1 MGTIRWLLLHGALAR
16 DLWEYA
22 DVQLF
27 SPDAAPDVLK
37 DNACIAR
44 TCYLQRSTHHAH
56 EPKFCSCACADVNLA
71 SSPELRPSF
80 PENASKMMPPRWPSR
95 NKSCRRR
102 RKVGPKCSRYMRMV
116 DSVFIKWLSETL
128 AKTHKRPR
136 GNMAARERAKT
147 KPRTH
152 GHGASTYI
160 YIHVAPCVCSMRGRT
175 AKVSPC
181 GFHLSLSLQGGSSR
195 HRSSIGRL
203 FLLATRHHLPVPARH
218 PRKRPLS
225 LQKQKQICMH
235 THVCMICHTLG
246 QPSKAYNS

>member
-80 PENASKMMPPRWPSR
+80 PANASKMMPPRCPSR

-128 AKTHKRPR
+128 AKTYKRPR
-136 GNMAARERAKT
+136 GNMAARQHAKA
-147 KPRTH
+147 KPRTY

-160 YIHVAPCVCSMRGRT
+160 YTRGALCLFYARSNCEGVPTRFPSEFKPSRREFT
-175 AKVSPC
+175 A
-181 GFHLSLSLQGGSSR
+181 
-195 HRSSIGRL
+195 SIL
-203 FLLATRHHLPVPARH
+203 DWQTVPA
-218 PRKRPLS
+218 
-225 LQKQKQICMH
+225 CD
-235 THVCMICHTLG
+235 
-246 QPSKAYNS
+246 

>member
-128 AKTHKRPR
+128 AKTYKRPR
-136 GNMAARERAKT
+136 GNMAARQHAKA
-147 KPRTH
+147 KPRTY

-160 YIHVAPCVCSMRGRT
+160 YTHVAPCVCSMRGRT

-181 GFHLSLSLQGGSSR
+181 GFHLSLSLQGGEFTA
-195 HRSSIGRL
+195 SIIDCR
-203 FLLATRHHLPVPARH
+203 TVPACDETSPSR
-218 PRKRPLS
+218 
-225 LQKQKQICMH
+225 
-235 THVCMICHTLG
+235 
-246 QPSKAYNS
+246 PSKTPTEAATVITKTETNIYVCTRMCV